1 MLMLIM
7 IAKGFARLW
16 EFLTQKWVMITGGVM
31 LVLAL
36 SYSAGWYHRGKSD
49 KAEQVDQVNAQIKAI
64 MDKNA
69 KDREMDLKAN
79 EIYQQHLQ
87 VYQEQNRKLQKRLN
101 DAKKMAIG
109 TDCAAPVDGV
119 RALNEFNDSTK

>member
-7 IAKGFARLW
+7 IAKGFVRLW
-16 EFLTQKWVMITGGVM
+16 EFLTQKWVMIACGVF

-36 SYSAGWYHRGKSD
+36 SYAAGWYHRGKSD
-49 KAEQVDQVNAQIKAI
+49 KADQVDQVNSQIAAI
-64 MDKNA
+64 MEKNA
-69 KDREMDLKAN
+69 KDREKDIKAN
-79 EIYQQHLQ
+79 KIYQQHLQ
-87 VYQEQNRKLQKRLN
+87 VYQVQNRKLQKRLN

-119 RALNEFNDSTK
+119 RALNEFNDSTR